1 MAQRQEG
8 HWIARR
14 KQFESLGSF
23 YKLVLAR
30 EGSRANETKEEKVEN
45 EEETMNLT
53 LFKFG
58 YVNDKDESRLIR
70 STGGTR
76 APNGTISILATK
88 GIQDFCLVTD
98 LLGIPSNPRAEIRR
112 SALGSHVRSVD
123 ARSSNLRDVYGLL
136 KTCSTCLVSDLSFD
150 LRHSQLALLSNQ
162 PLMPSA
168 SHENRS
174 E

>member
-30 EGSRANETKEEKVEN
+30 ARERTRPKRKR
-45 EEETMNLT
+45 TMNLT

-58 YVNDKDESRLIR
+58 YMNDKDESRLIG

-88 GIQDFCLVTD
+88 VTD

>member
-30 EGSRANETKEEKVEN
+30 ARERTRPKRKR
-45 EEETMNLT
+45 TMNLT
-53 LFKFG
+53 LLKFG
-58 YVNDKDESRLIR
+58 YMNDKDKSRLIG
-70 STGGTR
+70 STSGTR

-88 GIQDFCLVTD
+88 
-98 LLGIPSNPRAEIRR
+98 GIPSNPRAEIRR
-112 SALGSHVRSVD
+112 SALGSHVRFVD

-168 SHENRS
+168 SHEKRS